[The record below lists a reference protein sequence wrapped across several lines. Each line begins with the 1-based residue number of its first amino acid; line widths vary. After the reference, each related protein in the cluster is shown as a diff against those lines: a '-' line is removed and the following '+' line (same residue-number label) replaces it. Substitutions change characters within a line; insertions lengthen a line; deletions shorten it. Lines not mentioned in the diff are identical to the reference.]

1 LFSLGI
7 HDIPLL
13 EQLRTPKSNGDQSPE
28 NEPPSEGWVA
38 CTTDEI
44 ISTKKHLYDIIVEIP
59 HSYDAPSAKRKSP
72 TIRTSDGT
80 HIKASQRDMWRYRL
94 LHHELWKYR
103 HGAAELNG
111 DADTDDQTGLL
122 PQSNM
127 AEAEDD
133 FNESFDD
140 KSIEPMTWSRLA
152 YLGFM
157 WWASAGEKDA
167 YTTEEREQD
176 REILGDLSD
185 FQDSL
190 HTAIIAYFH
199 RSTTAL
205 FTNLAGLIEAA
216 DDEADEED
224 AVLTIDRDDM
234 SRIGLDT
241 WSETDKAFVQE
252 LLWRY
257 FGRRAEVHGAN
268 LDCCG
273 VRIPV
278 F

>member
-1 LFSLGI
+1 MFSLGI
-7 HDIPLL
+7 HDIPFL
-13 EQLRTPKSNGDQSPE
+13 EDLRKAESNGESSPE
-28 NEPPSEGWVA
+28 SELPQGWVA

-44 ISTKKHLYDIIVEIP
+44 IVTKKQLYDIIVEIP
-59 HSYDAPSAKRKSP
+59 QTYDVPPDRRHWP
-72 TIRTSDGT
+72 TIKTADGT
-80 HIKASQRDMWRYRL
+80 QIKASQRDVWRYRL

-103 HGAAELNG
+103 HQTSSANG
-111 DADTDDQTGLL
+111 DAEADDETGLL
-122 PQSNM
+122 ARSDA

-133 FNESFDD
+133 FNESYDD
-140 KSIEPMTWSRLA
+140 KIVEPMTWSRLA

-167 YTTEEREQD
+167 YTTEERESD

-185 FQDSL
+185 FRDGV

-199 RSTTAL
+199 RSTAAL

-216 DDEADEED
+216 DDEDGED
-224 AVLTIDRDDM
+224 GEALAISRDDM

-241 WSETDKAFVQE
+241 WSEADKAFVQE
-252 LLWRY
+252 LLWMY

-268 LDCCG
+268 IDCCG
-273 VRIPV
+273 LRIPV